1 MTRLQRILAG
11 LIVLQLIVTALVFW
25 PRQSA
30 AAVTALFEGVDQAQ
44 VTQMTITDGATD
56 AQIKLVKSGGGWT
69 LEGTDGFPADPNQID
84 TALNKLTALKT
95 NRLIA
100 TSPVSQTRLQ
110 VAAEKFVRRI
120 DLTVENGQSY
130 TLYIGSSPSAGATH
144 VRRADQN
151 NIYAT
156 KDVTNF
162 DLNTAVTGWINSAY
176 FTLSR
181 DDVNALT
188 LTNANGVFR
197 FSKAVDGT
205 WSLAGVPAD
214 RTYDP
219 AMFNTLLSRFV
230 RFTLAQPLGQSDKP
244 EYGLTPPQATVDI
257 TTTQTVSDTTTVN
270 TYTLLV
276 GAKQSDDN
284 YVVKWS
290 DSPYYVKAASFSV
303 ESMVSNA
310 LENFL
315 QALPTPTPESNVAPT
330 ESIIPAPTP

>member
-11 LIVLQLIVTALVFW
+11 LIALQLIVTALVFW

-30 AAVTALFEGVDQAQ
+30 AAVTTLLEGVDKAQ

-56 AQIKLVKSGGGWT
+56 AQIKLVKSGGVWT
-69 LEGTDGFPADPNQID
+69 LDGTDGFPADPNQID
-84 TALNKLTALKT
+84 TALTKLTALKT

-100 TSPVSQTRLQ
+100 TSPTSQARLQ
-110 VAAEKFVRRI
+110 VAADKFVRRI
-120 DLTVENGQSY
+120 DLTVDNGQSY

-156 KDVTNF
+156 NDVTNF
-162 DLNTAVTGWINSAY
+162 DLNAAVTGWINSAY

-181 DDVNALT
+181 DDISAVK
-188 LTNANGVFR
+188 LTNANGVFQ
-197 FSKAVDGT
+197 FSKAADGT
-205 WSLAGVPAD
+205 WSLAGTPAD

-219 AMFNTLLSRFV
+219 ATFNTLLGRFV
-230 RFTLAQPLGQSDKP
+230 RFSLAQPLGQSDKP
-244 EYGLTPPQATVDI
+244 EYGLATPQASVDI

-276 GAKQSDDN
+276 GARQSDDN

-290 DSPYYVKAASFSV
+290 DSPYYVEAASFSV
-303 ESMVSNA
+303 ESMVNNT

-315 QALPTPTPESNVAPT
+315 QALPTPTPDNSVAPAEPT
-330 ESIIPAPTP
+330 TPAPTP